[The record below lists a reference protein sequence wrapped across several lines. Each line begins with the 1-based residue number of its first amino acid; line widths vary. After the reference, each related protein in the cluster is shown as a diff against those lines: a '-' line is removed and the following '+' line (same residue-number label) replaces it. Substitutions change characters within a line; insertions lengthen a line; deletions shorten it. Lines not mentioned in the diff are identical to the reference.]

1 MKNLARKWCQKLY
14 TFLFEVTFTFGK
26 MCLVN
31 SYCRGINPLEK
42 SELSKV
48 MSDRRQKQNALERRK
63 EIEVEQTPFQKMIQD
78 RAKRMERIE
87 QAAAHGAT
95 GVITRPFYFT

>member
-1 MKNLARKWCQKLY
+1 MA
-14 TFLFEVTFTFGK
+14 
-26 MCLVN
+26 LVN
-31 SYCRGINPLEK
+31 AYCRGINPLEK

-95 GVITRPFYFT
+95 GVTTRSIYFTQLTFLHEL

>member
-1 MKNLARKWCQKLY
+1 MA
-14 TFLFEVTFTFGK
+14 
-26 MCLVN
+26 LVI

-95 GVITRPFYFT
+95 GVITRSICFTQLTFLHGL